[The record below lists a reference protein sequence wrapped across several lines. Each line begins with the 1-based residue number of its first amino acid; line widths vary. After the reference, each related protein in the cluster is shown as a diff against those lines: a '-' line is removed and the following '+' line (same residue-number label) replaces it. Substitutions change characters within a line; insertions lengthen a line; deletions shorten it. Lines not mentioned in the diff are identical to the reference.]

1 MSSVAVPGERPAE
14 QTRSRAGGLPRP
26 LRDFLTTEAGGASVL
41 LAATVLA
48 LVWANSP
55 LAGSYEALWATEL
68 AITLGGA
75 ELSLDLR
82 HWVNDGLMV
91 FFFFVIG
98 LEVRRELSMGE
109 LTDRHRAVLPAV
121 AAVAGL
127 LVPVG
132 VYLAFTA
139 GGPGAQGFGAAMA
152 TDTAFMLGALALV
165 GPRCPTQL
173 RVFLLTVAVFD
184 DIGAI
189 GVIALFYTEGLD
201 VVALAIALGFL
212 GGVLLLRRL
221 RVWRA
226 PGYLV
231 VGIGLWV
238 ATVASGVHPS
248 VAGIVLGLLTPAYP
262 PARDA
267 VQRATQVARSFG
279 QSPTPGL
286 ARSAKLS
293 MEAAVS
299 SNERLTH
306 LLHPWTSYVV
316 VPIFALA
323 NAGIALDGGT
333 LGRALTSPVA
343 IGILVAL
350 VAGKLLGVG
359 LVSWVVVRSGVGA
372 LPRGVESHQ
381 LAGAAA
387 IAGIGFTVSLFIV
400 DLAFAEQPALR
411 EEAKVGILFA
421 GLAAAALGW
430 ALFRTLGRRGSAT
443 AGGLPTRLDRPVDP
457 ERDHVRGPAD
467 APLTLVEYADFEC
480 PFCGRATGVVD
491 ELLERF
497 GDELRYVFRH
507 LPLTDVH
514 PNASVA
520 AEAAEA
526 AAVRGRFWALHD
538 RLYAHQDALEPDD
551 LVGHAAAIGLDAG
564 AVAEELDQR
573 LHAERVAEDALSAEA
588 GGARG
593 TPTFFVGE
601 RRHTGPWDA
610 DTLAAR
616 LEAER
621 DRLA

>member
-1 MSSVAVPGERPAE
+1 MSSVALPEERSGE
-14 QTRSRAGGLPRP
+14 QTRSRAGGLPGP
-26 LRDFLTTEAGGASVL
+26 LREFLSTEAGSASVL
-41 LAATVLA
+41 LGATILA

-55 LAGSYEALWATEL
+55 LADAYQALWATEL
-68 AITLGGA
+68 AVTVGPA

-98 LEVRRELSMGE
+98 LEVRRELAMGE
-109 LTDRHRAVLPAV
+109 LTDRRRAVLPAV

-127 LVPVG
+127 LVPAG

-139 GGPGAQGFGAAMA
+139 GSPGAQGFGAAMA

-173 RVFLLTVAVFD
+173 RVLLLTVAVFD

-189 GVIALFYTEGLD
+189 GVIALFYTERLD
-201 VVALAIALGFL
+201 LLALAIAVGFL

-231 VGIGLWV
+231 LGIGLWV
-238 ATVASGVHPS
+238 AIAASGVHPS
-248 VAGIVLGLLTPAYP
+248 VAGIVLGLLTPVHP
-262 PARDA
+262 PARAA
-267 VQRATQVARSFG
+267 VQRATQIARSFG

-286 ARSAKLS
+286 ARRAKLS

-299 SNERLTH
+299 SNERLAQ
-306 LLHPWTSYVV
+306 LLHPWTGYVV

-323 NAGIALDGGT
+323 NAGIALDGET
-333 LGRALTSPVA
+333 LGRALTSPVT

-359 LVSWVVVRSGVGA
+359 LVSWAAVRTGVGA
-372 LPRGVESHQ
+372 LPRGVEPHQ

-400 DLAFAEQPALR
+400 DLAFADQPVLR
-411 EEAKVGILFA
+411 EEAKVGILGA
-421 GLAAAALGW
+421 GVVAAALG
-430 ALFRTLGRRGSAT
+430 AMLFRTLGRRASDT
-443 AGGLPTRLDRPVDP
+443 PGGLPTRLDPPVDL

-514 PNASVA
+514 PNAAAA

-526 AAVRGRFWALHD
+526 AAVRGRFWAMHD
-538 RLYAHQDALEPDD
+538 RLYAHQDALEPED
-551 LVGHAAAIGLDAG
+551 LVEHAAAIGLDAG
-564 AVAEELDQR
+564 AVAEELDER
-573 LHAERVAEDALSAEA
+573 THASRVTEDAMSAEA

-610 DTLAAR
+610 DTLASR